1 MIDTSVSYMVISE
14 RYGIG
19 RSTAV
24 DIMKSQKI
32 LECFSKKMVD
42 LGMMEEITKI
52 IEYIYGSGNRGKKP
66 FL

>member
-1 MIDTSVSYMVISE
+1 
-14 RYGIG
+14 
-19 RSTAV
+19 
-24 DIMKSQKI
+24 MKSQKI

>member
-32 LECFSKKMVD
+32 FSKKMVD

-52 IEYIYGSGNRGKKP
+52 IEYIYGSGNRGKIP